1 MHLQKIDIL
10 SSRFPVRDL
19 YPFHLEVIQNT
30 SEIRFENPVT
40 IFYGENGAGKSTLLQ
55 AIAKASGIYI
65 WEELNTMRF
74 ERNRHEK
81 NLFNFIKCHWKDSK
95 VHGSF
100 FGSDSFKH
108 FSLIVDEWA
117 RDDPGQLEYFGGKSL
132 VTQSHGQSIMSF
144 FRSRY
149 HIKGIYFMD
158 EPETALS
165 PKSQI
170 ELLHI
175 LKEMSELGH
184 AQFIIATHSPI
195 LLTCANAQILTF
207 NHETVRET
215 TYEQTDHFQIYRDFL
230 QDPDMYMQQYSQ

>member
-1 MHLQKIDIL
+1 MHLQKITIR
-10 SSRFPVRDL
+10 SSDFPVRDL
-19 YPFHLEVIQNT
+19 YPFHLNVIRNT
-30 SEIRFENPVT
+30 PEIEFSNPVT

-65 WEELNTMRF
+65 WEEMHTRRF

-81 NLFNFIKCHWKDSK
+81 NLFNYVQCHWKDGK

-132 VTQSHGQSIMSF
+132 VSQSHGQSIMSF

-165 PKSQI
+165 PRSQI
-170 ELLHI
+170 ELLKI
-175 LKEMSELGH
+175 LKEMSALGH

-195 LLTCANAQILTF
+195 LLTAANARILSF
-207 NHETVRET
+207 NDDAVREM
-215 TYEQTDHFQIYRDFL
+215 TYDQTDHYRIYKEFL
-230 QDPDMYMQQYSQ
+230 DDPEAYMIRQ